1 VTDKHPLT
9 DEICRQIADTID
21 RPFTVAEMDN
31 MRVAYDLAVNKAVD
45 EFGYA
50 LYVLSQNYG
59 DILDKQDIS
68 DLVREFQE
76 AMWGTTTLETPK
88 DKLKCLAEVRWIT
101 CVSLIKGVTK
111 EQLLEAFNQLEDN

>member
-1 VTDKHPLT
+1 MYDDFISKQLMTHPLT
-9 DEICRQIADTID
+9 DEICEELADTED
-21 RPFTVAEMDN
+21 RPFTAIEMDN
-31 MRVAYDLAVNKAVD
+31 MRAAYDLAVDKAVT

-76 AMWGTTTLETPK
+76 AMRPTQE
-88 DKLKCLAEVRWIT
+88 E
-101 CVSLIKGVTK
+101 
-111 EQLLEAFNQLEDN
+111 N